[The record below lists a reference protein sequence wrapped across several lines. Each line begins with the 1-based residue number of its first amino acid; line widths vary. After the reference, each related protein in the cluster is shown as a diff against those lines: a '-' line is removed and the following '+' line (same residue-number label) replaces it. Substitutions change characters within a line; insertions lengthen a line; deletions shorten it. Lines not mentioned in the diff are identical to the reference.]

1 MEVRIMS
8 YGQASQLKRLEDEAS
23 KCKLCLSFPP
33 QKRLKNVIL
42 GHACADLIDFWPGAR
57 QPLPPPSHLLMLA
70 QDYGPEGIWNSI
82 RKSHVKAEYDNFVIC
97 EGKRIYY
104 STTLK
109 ILEFLLKSI
118 GLRFGDVFLAN
129 VILCARSSD
138 AASGDGNINTEAAM
152 KNCCI
157 KREHLWKLLNIVK
170 PRVIATLGSI
180 PLKAIQKTLVNKD
193 ISVPHLL
200 ATKQLSGLI
209 QRRSIRMIPDL
220 QVSLSYSDRPVPII
234 PLYHP
239 AARPRNRT
247 IEEQKADYRLLR
259 MALDACCDSA

>member
-1 MEVRIMS
+1 MS
-8 YGQASQLKRLEDEAS
+8 HGQASQLKKLEEEAS

-33 QKRLKNVIL
+33 QNKLKNVIL
-42 GHACADLIDFWPGAR
+42 GHSCTDLIDFWPGAR
-57 QPLPPPSHLLMLA
+57 QPLPPPSNLLMLA

-82 RKSHVKAEYDNFVIC
+82 RKSHIKAEYDNFVIR
-97 EGKRIYY
+97 EGKRMYY

-109 ILEFLLKSI
+109 TLEFLLKSI
-118 GLRFGDVFLAN
+118 GLRFGNVFLAN

-138 AASGDGNINTEAAM
+138 SASGDGNINTEAAM

-170 PRVIATLGSI
+170 PRVIATLGGT
-180 PLKAIQKTLVNKD
+180 PLHAIQKTLENKG
-193 ISVPHLL
+193 IGVPPLL
-200 ATKQLSGLI
+200 ATKQLSELI
-209 QRRSIRMIPDL
+209 QRLPRRMIPEL
-220 QVSLSYSDRPVPII
+220 QVNLPYSDRLVPIV

-247 IEEQKADYRLLR
+247 LKEQEVDYQRLR
-259 MALDACCDSA
+259 TALDAC

>member
-1 MEVRIMS
+1 MRYS
-8 YGQASQLKRLEDEAS
+8 QASQLKKLEEEAS
-23 KCKLCLSFPP
+23 KCKLCLSFSP

-57 QPLPPPSHLLMLA
+57 QPLPPPSNLLMLA

-82 RKSHVKAEYDNFVIC
+82 RKSHVKAEYDNFVIR

-109 ILEFLLKSI
+109 TLEFLLKSV
-118 GLRFGDVFLAN
+118 GLRFGDIFLAN

-138 AASGDGNINTEAAM
+138 AAGGDGNINTEAAM
-152 KNCCI
+152 TNCCI
-157 KREHLWKLLNIVK
+157 NREHLWKLLNIVK

-193 ISVPHLL
+193 ISVPPLL
-200 ATKQLSGLI
+200 AKKQLSGI
-209 QRRSIRMIPDL
+209 VQRLSIRMIPDL
-220 QVSLSYSDRPVPII
+220 QVHLPYSDRPIPIV

-247 IEEQKADYRLLR
+247 IKEQEVDYQRLR
-259 MALDACCDSA
+259 RVLDTS

>member
-1 MEVRIMS
+1 MS
-8 YGQASQLKRLEDEAS
+8 YGQASQLKKLEEDAS

-42 GHACADLIDFWPGAR
+42 GHSCVDLIDFWPGAR
-57 QPLPPPSHLLMLA
+57 QPLPPPSNLLMLA
-70 QDYGPEGIWNSI
+70 QDYGPEEIWNLI
-82 RKSHVKAEYDNFVIC
+82 RKSHIKAEHDNFVIR

-109 ILEFLLKSI
+109 TLEFLLKSI
-118 GLRFGDVFLAN
+118 GLRFGNVFLAN

-138 AASGDGNINTEAAM
+138 AASGGGNINTEAAM
-152 KNCCI
+152 TNCCI

-170 PRVIATLGSI
+170 PQVIATLGST
-180 PLKAIQKTLVNKD
+180 PLHAIQKTLKNKG
-193 ISVPHLL
+193 IGVPPLL
-200 ATKQLSGLI
+200 AKKQLSELI
-209 QRRSIRMIPDL
+209 QRISIRKIPDL
-220 QVSLSYSDRPVPII
+220 QVQLPYSDRPVPIV

-247 IEEQKADYRLLR
+247 LKEQEVDYQRLR
-259 MALDACCDSA
+259 TFLDAC